1 MSYNLEEAN
10 GGYLSFTSAGLAEG
24 TNAATFKTANT
35 LTYTANGVFAS
46 KGATDNLTF
55 SSGARAVPAA
65 SACLFAVW
73 IDAAGNI
80 TTTQGPIVGSTEDC
94 PVPVTVGGLS
104 LVGLIRVVTDGSTT
118 FTAGTTDLGASGV
131 TDTYYNCSVMP
142 GAAIAA

>member
-24 TNAATFKTANT
+24 TNANTFKTTAT

-46 KGATDNLTF
+46 KNATDNLTF
-55 SSGARAVPAA
+55 SSGATVVPVS

-73 IDAAGNI
+73 INAAGTV
-80 TTTQGPIVGSTEDC
+80 TTTQGPIVGAAEDC
-94 PVPVTVGGLS
+94 PVPATVGGLT

-118 FTAGTTDLGASGV
+118 FTAGSTDLGASGV

>member
-94 PVPVTVGGLS
+94 PVPVTVGGL
-104 LVGLIRVVTDGSTT
+104 
-118 FTAGTTDLGASGV
+118 
-131 TDTYYNCSVMP
+131 
-142 GAAIAA
+142 

>member
-1 MSYNLEEAN
+1 MSYNLNEAN
-10 GGYLSFTSAGLAEG
+10 GGYLSLTSAGLAEG
-24 TNAATFKTANT
+24 TNANTFKTTNT

-55 SSGARAVPAA
+55 SSGATVVPVS

-73 IDAAGNI
+73 INAAGTV
-80 TTTQGPIVGSTEDC
+80 TTTQGPIVGAAEDC
-94 PVPVTVGGLS
+94 PVPTTVGGLA

-118 FTAGTTDLGASGV
+118 FTAGSTDLGASGI